1 MHCHAVD
8 MHLRT
13 LYSPGQTQRPP
24 HVARVNSRVQAVRC
38 IVGQLDRVLV
48 ILGDVKGDRGSESFF
63 VKTAM
68 SLVIPDRIVGRS
80 DADFENPAPPRRN
93 VAPLLSPSSSM
104 LREF

>member
-1 MHCHAVD
+1 

-48 ILGDVKGDRGSESFF
+48 ILGDVKGDRGSEQGG
-63 VKTAM
+63 KE
-68 SLVIPDRIVGRS
+68 LKR
-80 DADFENPAPPRRN
+80 ERRQGWDSGLECN
-93 VAPLLSPSSSM
+93 QNEGTRFHRLY
-104 LREF
+104 RER